1 MVTTSRE
8 VERKYDLDA
17 DVALPDLAHLP
28 GVARVA
34 GPRLHDLAATY
45 YDTDDLRLAAAGITL
60 RRRTGG
66 DDAGWHLK
74 LPVAGARQELHA
86 PLGRSTTD
94 PPGALCRIV
103 DGVVRG
109 AALHPVADLHTE
121 RRETSLLDE
130 HDEVLALVCDDLVQ
144 GRRLLTDAE
153 GDGDASS
160 WRECEVELHLGGPK
174 LARAAEEALLAGGAT
189 RSRHGSKLGRALGVA
204 VVVPERP
211 TVAARKRT
219 TARELLQAQLARLAA
234 DVVRLDP
241 LVRGDVPDAVHQ
253 MRITGRR
260 LRGILGTFG
269 TYFDQSVTEPVSE
282 ELKLLIQELG
292 RPRDLEVLRERL
304 DALSAGEEPG
314 LVHDD
319 VQRWMDARLRSSHR
333 AAHREAAAAMRSSR
347 YADLV
352 RTLESWATSP
362 PWSDAED
369 RPARK
374 ALRRA
379 VAREWRGLKKAV
391 AAARAARDT
400 EEYVVLLHRV
410 RRAAKWTRYAAEAL
424 VPVAGKDA
432 SRLAS
437 AAASIQGVLGDHHDT
452 AVAADEVVALADA
465 AAAAGLD
472 TFTFGVLRARLD
484 ATLPGDERRFERAWR
499 SASKPRV
506 TRWLR

>member
-17 DVALPDLAHLP
+17 DVALPDLSHLP

-45 YDTDDLRLAAAGITL
+45 FDTDDLLLAAAGITL

-74 LPVAGARQELHA
+74 LPVAGARQELHL
-86 PLGRSTTD
+86 PLGRTTD
-94 PPGALCRIV
+94 HPPVALCRIV
-103 DGVVRG
+103 DGVLRG
-109 AALHPVADLHTE
+109 ATLRPVADLHTE
-121 RRETSLLDE
+121 RHETSLLD
-130 HDEVLALVCDDLVQ
+130 DGDRVLALVCDDRVRA
-144 GRRLLTDAE
+144 RRLL
-153 GDGDASS
+153 DGEEDQDGSS
-160 WRECEVELHLGGPK
+160 WRECEVELHEGGAK
-174 LARAAEEALLAGGAT
+174 LSKAAETALRAAGAR
-189 RSRHGSKLGRALGVA
+189 RSSHGSKLGRALGVP
-204 VVVPERP
+204 VVVPKRP
-211 TVAARKRT
+211 TVSARKRT

-269 TYFDQSVTEPVSE
+269 KHFDGSVTEPVSD
-282 ELKLLIQELG
+282 ELKLLIRELG
-292 RPRDLEVLRERL
+292 RPLDLEVLRERL
-304 DALSAGEEPG
+304 GALLSSEDPD
-314 LVHDD
+314 LVHGD
-319 VQRWMDARLRSSHR
+319 VRQWIDGHLAASHR
-333 AAHREAAAAMRSSR
+333 SAHREAAAAMRSAR
-347 YADLV
+347 YAALV
-352 RTLESWATSP
+352 RTLESWAEAP
-362 PWSDAED
+362 PWSDETD

-379 VAREWRGLKKAV
+379 VAREWRQLEKAV
-391 AAARAARDT
+391 SAARSARGTD
-400 EEYVVLLHRV
+400 EHVVLLHEV

-452 AVAADEVVALADA
+452 AAAADQVVALAEGA
-465 AAAAGLD
+465 SAAGLD
-472 TFTFGVLRARLD
+472 TFTYGVLRARLD
-484 ATLPGDERRFERAWR
+484 ATLAEEEARYERAWR
-499 SASKPRV
+499 SARKPRV
-506 TRWLR
+506 TRWLG